1 MLLGEIGLLLGIVE
15 AGLHVQLPALR
26 QVGLRGAGVAL
37 LGSAV
42 FPVPV
47 AFGGACPRKGLRGP
61 PACADARA
69 ISVQS
74 AAPSD

>member
-1 MLLGEIGLLLGIVE
+1 MLLGELGLLLGIVE

-26 QVGLRGAGVAL
+26 QVGLRGMGVAL

-47 AFGGACPRKGLRGP
+47 AFGVGARLPTRAHSTPLR
-61 PACADARA
+61 
-69 ISVQS
+69 
-74 AAPSD
+74 